1 MAKESDDL
9 MSALEDTLHRI
20 LLIGD
25 EGDVNEIMGARR
37 ANDAEMDALAE
48 NDEEFIEID
57 DGYILPG
64 YIAGMKK
71 LEARRIKSLAD
82 LLFLDDRI
90 VEFRTT
96 AYPFPLTLYH
106 GGEESGDRGEH
117 QGSSECHTWAYARQR
132 RDGSGCQA
140 FPWSDHPNG

>member
-82 LLFLDDRI
+82 LLFLDDRQ
-90 VEFRTT
+90 V
-96 AYPFPLTLYH
+96 
-106 GGEESGDRGEH
+106 
-117 QGSSECHTWAYARQR
+117 YA
-132 RDGSGCQA
+132 DA
-140 FPWSDHPNG
+140 